1 MIHGFRF
8 SFCRYLLRDLN
19 LALVETDQWYFII
32 WMSANCNHLPS
43 SVYTVRA
50 PVLQPLGLC

>member
-32 WMSANCNHLPS
+32 WMSANCNGWA
-43 SVYTVRA
+43 VYH
-50 PVLQPLGLC
+50 PVFILLEPLFYSH